1 MEVVVFHQLGVGK
14 MVGMQGAVLVAGK
27 MVGVEIAGLAQK
39 AVVAD
44 ETVGVD
50 VAVLAQKDVVA
61 DQMAGV
67 EGALVLDQ
75 MVGVLASLWRWASP
89 PWLCWLWRVLVVLA
103 SLWRWAASSMEEPL
117 SAPDTAHHT
126 AHQQV
131 HTALQTRFCSPHGSS
146 AGPHGS
152 IPASLDGGTAP
163 AFDASYHQTRFCSS
177 ASYSQN
183 QDPP

>member
-61 DQMAGV
+61 DQMVGV
-67 EGALVLDQ
+67 EGALVPDQMVADQ
-75 MVGVLASLWRWASP
+75 MVGV
-89 PWLCWLWRVLVVLA
+89 VLVVLA
-103 SLWRWAASSMEEPL
+103 SLRRWASSMEEPL
-117 SAPDTAHHT
+117 SAPA
-126 AHQQV
+126 
-131 HTALQTRFCSPHGSS
+131 
-146 AGPHGS
+146 
-152 IPASLDGGTAP
+152 AP
-163 AFDASYHQTRFCSS
+163 QAPRYWWC
-177 ASYSQN
+177 
-183 QDPP
+183 

>member
-61 DQMAGV
+61 DQMVGV
-67 EGALVLDQ
+67 EGALVPDQ
-75 MVGVLASLWRWASP
+75 MVGV
-89 PWLCWLWRVLVVLA
+89 VLVVLA
-103 SLWRWAASSMEEPL
+103 SLRRWDSSMEEPL
-117 SAPDTAHHT
+117 SAPA
-126 AHQQV
+126 
-131 HTALQTRFCSPHGSS
+131 
-146 AGPHGS
+146 
-152 IPASLDGGTAP
+152 AP
-163 AFDASYHQTRFCSS
+163 QAPRYWWC
-177 ASYSQN
+177 
-183 QDPP
+183 

>member
-14 MVGMQGAVLVAGK
+14 MVGMQGAML
-27 MVGVEIAGLAQK
+27 
-39 AVVAD
+39 VAD

-89 PWLCWLWRVLVVLA
+89 PRLCWLWRVLVVLA

-131 HTALQTRFCSPHGSS
+131 HTALQTRSRSPHGSS

-152 IPASLDGGTAP
+152 IPASLEGGTAP
-163 AFDASYHQTRFCSS
+163 AIDASYHQTRFCTS
-177 ASYSQN
+177 ASNSQN
-183 QDPP
+183 QDSP

>member
-14 MVGMQGAVLVAGK
+14 MVGMQGAVL
-27 MVGVEIAGLAQK
+27 
-39 AVVAD
+39 VAD

-89 PWLCWLWRVLVVLA
+89 PRLCWLWRVLVVLA

-131 HTALQTRFCSPHGSS
+131 HTAHQQCE
-146 AGPHGS
+146 A
-152 IPASLDGGTAP
+152 IPAALHGGTAG
-163 AFDASYHQTRFCSS
+163 AFHAAYHQTRFCTS
-177 ASYSQN
+177 ASKPQN
-183 QDPP
+183 QHSP